1 MYEGIDLSKLG
12 AEIESFVDFFDENKA
27 LFSKNVLTQPLVP
40 YDVHLLTKAY
50 INSKYGFSL
59 ETEPA
64 EVRALET
71 YQNLIN
77 SIPDEKEKS
86 VSTEFG
92 VEFKYF
98 DSKDLKGC
106 TPDYALQ
113 KFKSSLAGHEHL
125 FSNLIKYS
133 EQINEHRN
141 DVGMTL
147 TAYADTGLKFT
158 NLYSGFI
165 EQTVVD
171 KALSLSLAIQENE
184 IPKIKQEHSDI
195 VSEPG
200 EYTEGKYKKND
211 IHFTGE
217 TENLFKKIGERLIE
231 RLETND
237 RSGIPIW
244 EDPVFQQLGMN
255 PKSGYKYG
263 NENQVLLMDDTESR
277 GFKAPLYMSF
287 NDAINSG
294 FAMPKGT
301 KGTQIVQR
309 FGMKGKAIETTNESG
324 ESQPVLDTNGE
335 PQHFW
340 RRAAKTVT
348 VFNIDQLEWKHED
361 KPDPRIKWLEEFQKP
376 QFKAMNNED
385 LIKFRDC
392 YLKSIDIPITR
403 GGTTNYYMPKKNAI
417 NLAHSENFKS
427 VLQELSTTFHEDAHA
442 QGHSSKLNRQSLN
455 DYHISNAHR
464 GFEELLVNVA
474 AQQLVRH
481 YGLDQNEQQQ
491 AYNANE
497 DAYNLGWAVPAFKK
511 DPLLIVEAMRQ
522 SQQCFESMKT
532 RIDAQLKADNVYDL
546 IHNPEKPEPVKVE
559 PAPLAPKHAYKNAAN
574 DTTKYKSTTNPMRN
588 LI

>member
-1 MYEGIDLSKLG
+1 MYEGIDQSKLG
-12 AEIESFVDFFDENKA
+12 SEIESFVDFFDENKD

-40 YDVHLLTKAY
+40 NEINLLAVEYLK
-50 INSKYGFSL
+50 SKYGFKKDDL
-59 ETEPA
+59 PNEIM
-64 EVRALET
+64 ALGT
-71 YQNLIN
+71 YDRFIK
-77 SIPDEKEKS
+77 SIPSDKQATIPTQLGLDFE
-86 VSTEFG
+86 
-92 VEFKYF
+92 YI

-106 TPDYALQ
+106 TPEYALL

-125 FSNLIKYS
+125 FSNLIKYA
-133 EQINEHRN
+133 EQINENRKEM
-141 DVGMTL
+141 GMAL
-147 TAYADTGLKFT
+147 YADTGLNFT
-158 NLYSGFI
+158 NIYSKSLEGI
-165 EQTVVD
+165 VAD
-171 KALSLSLAIQENE
+171 KASSLSLSIQEAE
-184 IPKIKQEHSDI
+184 FPKMKQEHSDI
-195 VSEPG
+195 VFEPG

-211 IHFTGE
+211 IHFAGE
-217 TENLFKKIGERLIE
+217 TEKLFIKIGERLIE

-237 RSGIPIW
+237 RTGIPVW

-348 VFNIDQLEWKHED
+348 VFNIDQLEWKHDD

-376 QFKAMNNED
+376 QFKAMNNDD
-385 LIKFRDC
+385 LIKFRDS

-532 RIDAQLKADNVYDL
+532 RIDAQLKADNVFDL

-559 PAPLAPKHAYKNAAN
+559 PAPLEPKHAYKNAAN
-574 DTTKYKSTTNPMRN
+574 DSTKYKSTTNPMRN